1 MFILLKMIKRRVSPE
16 TWEAGR
22 GFLRRLRGTLGY
34 QETHWVRKTQV
45 DAWRA
50 FLGALPVRQLDALEI
65 SPADATAWRNTGFR
79 SYTAVQ
85 FPDFDIA
92 KQTLPRQFDVI
103 IADQVFEHLR
113 DPARAARNVRAMLK
127 EGGVFMLA
135 TPFLVKIYAY
145 PNDYTRWTPDGLRG
159 FLEDAGFD
167 AEIHAWGNR
176 KAAVAN
182 FRRWAAFGWG
192 RDLRNEPDFPV
203 NVWAYAKKRKS
214 AA

>member
-1 MFILLKMIKRRVSPE
+1 MFILLKMIKRQVSPK
-16 TWEAGR
+16 TWEAGQE
-22 GFLRRLRGTLGY
+22 FFRRVRAAAGY
-34 QETHWVRKTQV
+34 QETHWVRKAQI

-50 FLGALPVRQLDALEI
+50 FLNALPIGQLDALEI
-65 SPADATAWRNTGFR
+65 SPADTAVWRAAGFS

-85 FPDFDIA
+85 FPEFNIT
-92 KQTLPRQFDVI
+92 QETLPRQFDVI

-127 EGGVFMLA
+127 DGGVFMLA
-135 TPFLVKIYAY
+135 TPFLVKIHAY
-145 PNDYTRWTPDGLRG
+145 PNDYTRWTPDGLRS

-176 KAAVAN
+176 KAVVAN
-182 FRRWAAFGWG
+182 FKRWAAFGWG

-214 AA
+214 IS